1 MTGSASAPAR
11 PDSLEE
17 MTEVLAA
24 TPLNYSVATQSYD
37 FPEGISIREISPI
50 LWDVSIVNGYV
61 SEQDKHKMNEARFW
75 LCAAQ
80 EYEYVDAVTGDELYT
95 RARNAALALQIVSP
109 SGGMHIFLKFQRMD
123 AGYDNIGAVHQR
135 ELCTTLLG

>member
-1 MTGSASAPAR
+1 
-11 PDSLEE
+11 

-95 RARNAALALQIVSP
+95 RARNAAFVLTGHTSTCAHALTSRAAASVRVGAAAMILAI
-109 SGGMHIFLKFQRMD
+109 SGS
-123 AGYDNIGAVHQR
+123 
-135 ELCTTLLG
+135 